1 MEQLSSPFQ
10 GVHLHHVAHE
20 SEDVQ
25 RASEFYQQVL
35 GFKELELPEKFG
47 PFQVVWLELPPSYA
61 LHLIERDLKS
71 RLPESPFVVPND
83 ANADPSALWR
93 GHHLSFRV
101 SDYDG
106 AIKILKERN
115 VQYFE
120 KTQQDG
126 KVKQAFF
133 FDPDG
138 NGLEIGNWPVPS

>member
-1 MEQLSSPFQ
+1 
-10 GVHLHHVAHE
+10 VNWIDLHVYNE
-20 SEDVQ
+20 NS
-25 RASEFYQQVL
+25 
-35 GFKELELPEKFG
+35 
-47 PFQVVWLELPPSYA
+47 
-61 LHLIERDLKS
+61 
-71 RLPESPFVVPND
+71 
-83 ANADPSALWR
+83 ADPSALWR

-138 NGLEIGNWPVPS
+138 DGVVCRVDGD